1 MAENLRLKTGI
12 PGFDEM
18 GEDGI
23 PRGNNLLLCGGPG
36 TGKTT
41 FSIQFLYNGATKYQ
55 EKGLYISLSES
66 LTKIKSSMLNFGWD
80 LTKLEDQR
88 KIGLIDLSAV
98 CYGISV
104 PESKVEA
111 LEELVKN
118 KIREIKPS
126 RVAVDSLA
134 SLSILHGDP
143 SQRRR
148 NIAHLFRTISETGC
162 TCLLTS
168 EARSSSLEREFHIEE
183 YLAQG
188 VVLLHT
194 FLRQGKITRAIQIEK
209 MLGIKH
215 DVQLRPYDIKPAQ
228 GIVVYPR
235 EELFI

>member
-1 MAENLRLKTGI
+1 MKTGI

-18 GEDGI
+18 VEDGI
-23 PRGNNLLLCGGPG
+23 PRGDNILLCGGPG

-66 LTKIKSSMLNFGWD
+66 LTKIKSCMLNFGWD
-80 LTKLEDQR
+80 LAELEAQEKIKLV
-88 KIGLIDLSAV
+88 DLSAV

-104 PESKVEA
+104 PEFKVEA
-111 LEELVKN
+111 LEELVKKN
-118 KIREIKPS
+118 IGETKPV

-143 SQRRR
+143 TQRRR
-148 NIAHLFRTISETGC
+148 NIAHLFRTLAETGC

-194 FLRQGKITRAIQIEK
+194 FIRQGKIVRAIQIEK
-209 MLGIKH
+209 MLGVKH
-215 DVQLRPYDIKPAQ
+215 DVQLRPYDLKPMH
-228 GIVVYPR
+228 GIIVYPR
-235 EELFI
+235 EELFV